1 MRVMDKVGM
10 RVIKRKA
17 GFTLIELV
25 VVIIVLGILAVIAL
39 PKFVNFRSDAD
50 TAVLKGMQ
58 ASLKS
63 ARDLVAAQIALRPE
77 NLNNA
82 QSRFTLEDGQ
92 SIRVRGHYPDG
103 RWNNTFSRLVEF
115 DGVSYITSNQCTEAN
130 SDTPWC
136 ARNRGLGWFTQRGY
150 TTSTTGRGFIIFPQ
164 GNNLNNDRCYLY
176 YFNPNDNNV
185 TEMGQLPSVKLDL
198 SGCD

>member
-1 MRVMDKVGM
+1 MMQN
-10 RVIKRKA
+10 RKLT

-39 PKFVNFRSDAD
+39 PKFIDFRNDAD

-63 ARDLVAAQIALRPE
+63 ARDLVAAQIELRPE

-82 QSRFTLEDGQ
+82 QTRFTLEDGQ

-103 RWNNTFSRLVEF
+103 RWNNTFAYLVDF
-115 DGVSYITSNQCTEAN
+115 DSVTYITSNQCTDAN
-130 SDTPWC
+130 SDTVWC
-136 ARNRGLGWFTQRGY
+136 ARNRNLAWFTQRGY
-150 TTSTTGRGFIIFPQ
+150 TTATDGRGFIIFPR
-164 GNNLNNDRCYLY
+164 GNNVNRDRCYLY
-176 YFNPNDNNV
+176 YFTPNDNNL
-185 TEMGQLPSVKLDL
+185 TQKGTLPVVALDL
-198 SGCD
+198 SECGQ

>member
-1 MRVMDKVGM
+1 MRF
-10 RVIKRKA
+10 IKGKG

-25 VVIIVLGILAVIAL
+25 VVIIVLGILAVIAV
-39 PKFVNFRSDAD
+39 PKFINLRTDAD

-63 ARDLVAAQIALRPE
+63 ARDLLAAQIALRPE
-77 NLNNA
+77 NLNSA
-82 QSRFTLEDGQ
+82 QNRFTLENGQ
-92 SIRVRGHYPDG
+92 NVRVRGHYPDG

-115 DGVSYITSNQCTEAN
+115 DGVTFITSNQCTEAN
-130 SDTPWC
+130 SDTAWC
-136 ARNRGLGWFTQRGY
+136 ARNRGLAWFTQRGY
-150 TTSTTGRGFIIFPQ
+150 TTATAGRGFIIFPR

-185 TEMGQLPSVKLDL
+185 TEMGQLPTVKLDL
-198 SGCD
+198 TDCG

>member
-1 MRVMDKVGM
+1 MRF
-10 RVIKRKA
+10 IKGKG

-25 VVIIVLGILAVIAL
+25 VVIIVLGILAVIAV
-39 PKFVNFRSDAD
+39 PKFINLRTDAD

-63 ARDLVAAQIALRPE
+63 ARDLLAAQIALRPE
-77 NLNNA
+77 NLNSA
-82 QSRFTLEDGQ
+82 QNRFTLENGQ
-92 SIRVRGHYPDG
+92 NVRVRGHYPDG

-115 DGVSYITSNQCTEAN
+115 DGVTFITSNQCTETN
-130 SDTPWC
+130 SDTAWC
-136 ARNRGLGWFTQRGY
+136 ARNRGLAWFTQRGY
-150 TTSTTGRGFIIFPQ
+150 TTATTGRGFIIFPR

-185 TEMGQLPSVKLDL
+185 TEMGQLPIVKLDL
-198 SGCD
+198 TDCG

>member
-1 MRVMDKVGM
+1 M
-10 RVIKRKA
+10 IQNRKLT

-39 PKFVNFRSDAD
+39 PKFIDFRNDAD

-63 ARDLVAAQIALRPE
+63 ARDLVAAQIELRPE

-82 QSRFTLEDGQ
+82 QTRFTLEDGQ

-103 RWNNTFSRLVEF
+103 RWNNTFAYLVDF
-115 DGVSYITSNQCTEAN
+115 DSVTYITSNQCTDAN
-130 SDTPWC
+130 SDTVWC
-136 ARNRGLGWFTQRGY
+136 ARNRNLGWFTQRGY
-150 TTSTTGRGFIIFPQ
+150 TTATDGRGFIIFPR
-164 GNNLNNDRCYLY
+164 GNNVNRDRCYLY
-176 YFNPNDNNV
+176 YFTPNDNNL
-185 TEMGQLPSVKLDL
+185 TQKGTLPVVALDL
-198 SGCD
+198 SECGQ